1 MGRKGE
7 VKMRNLILVLAAA
20 GLAACGPSAAD
31 EAANR
36 AAADKAATAKKARA
50 PYCFFKDAETKGW
63 TTSTDAQ
70 GNVVVKGKAY
80 RSDSRYQAVLGP
92 ATISGTTAE
101 FRPTI
106 TTNSTGFAAQD
117 NWWDV
122 TATIPDSAAVEMV
135 AVKCGAKTLAELAVK
150 RKA

>member
-7 VKMRNLILVLAAA
+7 VTMRNLILVLAAA
-20 GLAACGPSAAD
+20 GLAACGPSTDD

-36 AAADKAATAKKARA
+36 AAADKAAAAKKARA
-50 PYCFFKDAETKGW
+50 PYCFFKDAETKSW
-63 TTSTDAQ
+63 TASTDAQ

-101 FRPTI
+101 LRPTI
-106 TTNSTGFAAQD
+106 TINTTGFAAQD
-117 NWWDV
+117 DWWDV
-122 TATIPDSAAVEMV
+122 TATIPDSAAVETV
-135 AVKCGAKTLAELAVK
+135 AVKCGAKTLAELAVR